1 MYRMQF
7 THHTYSFTLAPNIAY
22 MGSSW
27 EWALGV
33 LLSLVTSDGLA
44 ATTNNQ
50 SSHASQENALICVRW
65 QRGLGWAGPGWVGRN
80 FPVVSP
86 WLTRGHHL
94 GNPGP
99 AAWEW
104 SSPVQIIDFVHIL
117 PANTALYLL
126 VLLLYYYKN
135 NQNLT
140 SSSCCWTCLT
150 PLTVRCLLM
159 LSTMQWV

>member
-7 THHTYSFTLAPNIAY
+7 THHTYTVLLSLPILHT
-22 MGSSW
+22 
-27 EWALGV
+27 WALGV
-33 LLSLVTSDGLA
+33 LLSLVTPDGLA

-50 SSHASQENALICVRW
+50 SSHTSQENALICVRW
-65 QRGLGWAGPGWVGRN
+65 QRAAGLGWAGLSWVGRN

-117 PANTALYLL
+117 TANTALYLL

-140 SSSCCWTCLT
+140 SSCCWTCLT